1 MATYVIGDLQGCY
14 QALQRLLQHVGY
26 NQHTDTLWFCGD
38 LIARGPQSLEC
49 LQFVKNLGDKAITVL
64 GNHELHLLACYY
76 GVGTIKAQDQLQ
88 ALFDS
93 PLLDEL
99 IQWLCQLPLLHLSQD
114 QRHLLVHAGLAPEWS
129 LAQAIQMSTE
139 VQQQLRTDPL
149 PLLQNMYGNKPERLS
164 DAISPQQRWRFTI
177 NSCTRM
183 RFCRQDGSL
192 ELKEKGHP
200 RQQTSLVPW
209 YEFWR
214 SRLQTEL
221 FFGHWAALNGY
232 SPVPNIHALD
242 TGCVWGNALT
252 AYCIE
257 TQQRYSVAG
266 LTRTGYS

>member
-14 QALQRLLQHVGY
+14 DALQRLLQRISY
-26 NQHTDTLWFCGD
+26 NGQTDTLWFCGD
-38 LIARGPQSLEC
+38 LVARGPQSLEC
-49 LQFVKNLGDKAITVL
+49 LQFVKSLGDKAITVL
-64 GNHELHLLACYY
+64 GNHDLHLIACYY
-76 GVGTIKAQDQLQ
+76 GISSVKPQDKLQ
-88 ALFDS
+88 PLFDS
-93 PLLDEL
+93 PQLDEL
-99 IQWLCQLPLLHLSQD
+99 IRWLCQQPLLHVSAD
-114 QRHLLVHAGLAPEWS
+114 QRLLLVHAGLAPDWS
-129 LAQAIQMSTE
+129 LPQAIQMTAE

-149 PLLQNMYGNKPERLS
+149 PLLQTMYGNKPERLA
-164 DAISPQQRWRFTI
+164 DAISTEQRWRFTV

-200 RQQTSLVPW
+200 RHQALLVPW

-214 SRLQTEL
+214 NRLQVEL

-242 TGCVWGNALT
+242 SGCVWGNALT

-257 TQQRYSVAG
+257 TQQRYTVAG
-266 LTRTGYS
+266 LARSGYS